1 LLSAFPIAFAAY
13 AAEGNVQPVDGLKPM
28 SFLAGHCWKGDFPNA
43 KQNDE
48 HCFQWLYGGK
58 ALRDTHTVR
67 APGRPDYIGETTYY
81 WDSGSKRVEYLY
93 VFPATQ
99 YVADGQ
105 SMTYRVRWTLIN
117 DSSYEAWSEMQAK
130 DAWVTMFKLTMKRSS

>member
-1 LLSAFPIAFAAY
+1 MA
-13 AAEGNVQPVDGLKPM
+13 
-28 SFLAGHCWKGDFPNA
+28 FLAGHCWKGDFPET
-43 KQNDE
+43 KQTDE

-58 ALRDTHTVR
+58 ALRDIHTVR

-93 VFPATQ
+93 VENFGGISRGTMESTPQALVFPSTQ

-105 SMTYRVRWTLIN
+105 SITYRVRWTLI
-117 DSSYEAWSEMQAK
+117 DDTSYEAWSEMQTK
-130 DAWVTMFKLTMKRSS
+130 DSWVTMFKLIMKRSS